1 VSIGRNDAADGFT
14 LVELIIVMGM
24 TLLITA
30 MVLAFAIDF
39 WGSSTSLQND
49 STSFI
54 DRNIAGDRIRDSLN
68 VASGLIMQNSILD
81 ANAMKPDPADASG
94 NHWLL
99 IHAIPGSVSIGSSG
113 SYTPLFYFQAPAI
126 DTSKNIILNGANPY
140 TNEFVLYL
148 NGTTKQLL
156 FRSLANSA
164 ATGNTT
170 KTSCPAALATASCPA
185 DRVYANNVSSV
196 DMRYFSRSGN
206 TISYTSITDPTTGA
220 YIGPDF
226 TSVEVVELTI
236 HEKIKAT
243 IHGAQDTIN
252 ATTIRVALRNG

>member
-1 VSIGRNDAADGFT
+1 MSRQLSGDENGFT
-14 LVELIIVMGM
+14 LVELIIVMGI
-24 TLLITA
+24 TLLVTA
-30 MVLAFAIDF
+30 TVLSFAIDF

-54 DRNIAGDRIRDSLN
+54 DRNNAGDRLRDSLN
-68 VASGLIMQNSILD
+68 VASGLIMQNSITD
-81 ANAMKPDPADASG
+81 ANAMKPDPSDAS
-94 NHWLL
+94 NTHWLL
-99 IHAIPGSVSIGSSG
+99 IHAVPGSVAIGNSG
-113 SYTPLFYFQAPAI
+113 TYTPLFYYQAPAI
-126 DTSKNIILNGANPY
+126 DSSKNIILNGANPY

-148 NGTTKQLL
+148 NGTTKQMLM
-156 FRSLANSA
+156 RSLGNTA

-170 KTSCPAALATASCPA
+170 KTTCPAASATSTCLP
-185 DRVYANNVSSV
+185 DRVIANDVSSV
-196 DMRYFSRSGN
+196 DLRYFSRSGN
-206 TISYTSITDPTTGA
+206 LIDYTSIIDPDTGL

-252 ATTIRVALRNG
+252 AATIRVALRNG

>member
-1 VSIGRNDAADGFT
+1 MSGKHTPHSEGFT
-14 LVELIIVMGM
+14 LVELVIVMGM
-24 TLLITA
+24 TLIVTA
-30 MVLAFAIDF
+30 TVLAFAIDF

-54 DRNIAGDRIRDSLN
+54 DRNIAGDRLRDSLN
-68 VASGLIMQNSILD
+68 VANGLIMQNSLPD
-81 ANAMKPDPADASG
+81 SHAMKPDSGDPSG

-99 IHAIPGSVSIGSSG
+99 IHAIPGSVPVGGSG
-113 SYTPLFYFQAPAI
+113 AYTPLFYYQAPAT
-126 DTSKNIILNGANPY
+126 DSNKNILLNGASPFM
-140 TNEFVLYL
+140 NEFVLYL

-156 FRSLANSA
+156 FRSIANSA
-164 ATGNTT
+164 ASGNTI
-170 KTSCPAALATASCPA
+170 KTSCPANLATSSCPS

-196 DMRYFSRSGN
+196 DLRYFSRSGN
-206 TISYTSITDPTTGA
+206 TISYTSITDPLTGA

-236 HEKIKAT
+236 HETIKAT

-252 ATTIRVALRNG
+252 HTTIRVALRNG